1 MKNHSP
7 EIDFSFLLQT
17 IFRLPQDDKSLSYK
31 PFFVKLTDI
40 SERTV
45 TCYILPCHTQTTDGT
60 FNTNPVKPDIQLH
73 GIFLPD
79 MLRHPD

>member
-31 PFFVKLTDI
+31 PFL
-40 SERTV
+40 SN
-45 TCYILPCHTQTTDGT
+45 LPTY
-60 FNTNPVKPDIQLH
+60 PKE
-73 GIFLPD
+73 
-79 MLRHPD
+79 